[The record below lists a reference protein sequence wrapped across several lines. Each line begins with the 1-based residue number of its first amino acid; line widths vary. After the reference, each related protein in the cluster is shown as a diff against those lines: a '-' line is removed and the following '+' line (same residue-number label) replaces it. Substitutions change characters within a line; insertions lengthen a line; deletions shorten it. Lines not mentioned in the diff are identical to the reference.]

1 MTADDFDAPPQ
12 GTARPV
18 ATEGAVLP
26 VALLVSSARLILER
40 QLGVVWVAGEVSNLF
55 RAGSGHVYFT
65 LKDASA
71 QVKCTL
77 WRNKAQLVPFTL
89 RDGMAV
95 EVRALPSMYEARGEF
110 QLNVDA
116 VRHAGVGALYERFL
130 ALKAKLEA
138 AGWLAPGRK
147 RPLPAFPRAVGVVTS
162 PRGAALRDV
171 LATIARRWPQP
182 ARRPLP
188 LRGAGRRR
196 GGRDRAGH
204 PHRER
209 PRRGRRAARVPRRRL
224 DRGPVGVQRGGRR
237 ARRVRVG
244 AARGVRGGPRDRFH
258 DLRFRGRR
266 ARADADRRRR
276 RSWPPTASR
285 TGTAPAET
293 ARRLQRALWHVL
305 ATAGQR
311 LDHASRRLVHPA
323 ARLAAQQALCV
334 ELARRLARAVAQ
346 QVERQ
351 DRLLA
356 ALRGRWS
363 RELRTPLPGSTR
375 LPVLRDALVRSAA
388 RAVERRDT
396 RLAALAQNLAHLNPE
411 SVLARGYAIVVDR
424 RRNPRRRTRCRSPR
438 ATRSRSRSRAA
449 RPTRPSRGESARVRD
464 DTLQRGVSSL
474 TLAY

>member
-1 MTADDFDAPPQ
+1 MSIDDFDALPQ
-12 GTARPV
+12 GMARPA

-116 VRHAGVGALYERFL
+116 VRHAGLGALYERFL

-147 RPLPAFPRAVGVVTS
+147 RPLPAFPTAVGVVTS
-162 PRGAALRDV
+162 PRGAAVRDV
-171 LATIARRWPQP
+171 LATIARRWPQMRVVVYP
-182 ARRPLP
+182 CAVQGD
-188 LRGAGRRR
+188 GAAAEIAQAIRTANDRAEVDVLLVCR
-196 GGRDRAGH
+196 GGGSIEDLWAFNEEAVARAVFESALPVVSGVGH
-204 PHRER
+204 ETDFTICDFVADV
-209 PRRGRRAARVPRRRL
+209 RAPTPT
-224 DRGPVGVQRGGRR
+224 G
-237 ARRVRVG
+237 G
-244 AARGVRGGPRDRFH
+244 AALVAPDCVAHRH
-258 DLRFRGRR
+258 R
-266 ARADADRRRR
+266 A
-276 RSWPPTASR
+276 SQ
-285 TGTAPAET
+285 T
-293 ARRLQRALWHVL
+293 ARRLQRALGHVL

-311 LDHASRRLVHPA
+311 LDQASRRLVHPS
-323 ARLAAQQALCV
+323 ARIAAQQALCG
-334 ELARRLARAVAQ
+334 ELGRRLARAAAQ
-346 QVERQ
+346 QVEQ
-351 DRLLA
+351 KDRSLV
-356 ALRGRWS
+356 ALRGRWT
-363 RELRTPLPGSTR
+363 RELRTPLPGSVR

-388 RAVERRDT
+388 HAIERRGT

-411 SVLARGYAIVVDR
+411 SVLARGYAIVATADGTLVSDAMQVAPGDEVSIALARGTAHAAITR
-424 RRNPRRRTRCRSPR
+424 RER
-438 ATRSRSRSRAA
+438 
-449 RPTRPSRGESARVRD
+449 
-464 DTLQRGVSSL
+464 
-474 TLAY
+474 